1 MITFV
6 IRVRWEFLKTFP
18 ITYKFLRREFA
29 ILFKNQITNWQ
40 ITFFKNTV
48 SFSAFLRIK
57 KLDNEREVMIQQ
69 GGEHD
74 YMTVHGVKEM
84 QVWDEDGE
92 GDDEDDE
99 TGNRN

>member
-1 MITFV
+1 MKAKELIKA
-6 IRVRWEFLKTFP
+6 L
-18 ITYKFLRREFA
+18 
-29 ILFKNQITNWQ
+29 
-40 ITFFKNTV
+40 
-48 SFSAFLRIK
+48 K
-57 KLDNEREVMIQQ
+57 KLDPEREVMVQQ

-99 TGNRN
+99 TGNRNIIGIQFT